1 MSRSADL
8 LLATVLVACA
18 GSAMARTSD
27 RNQPMD
33 TESQQ
38 NSCTLGDA
46 GQCVMTGNVQI
57 TQGSLHIDAAKAVIY
72 RDGGDISRAVLT
84 GGPVVLKQQMDD
96 GTPMTA
102 RASNVDYNLR
112 TEVVVFTGDVQL
124 DQPRGSMSG
133 QRVVYN
139 LKTGAIDSGGQ
150 GNGRVKMRILPKNAA
165 PASTPAPAPAA
176 DATPPKTTP

>member
-1 MSRSADL
+1 MFRPIDA
-8 LLATVLVACA
+8 LLAAALVACA
-18 GSAMARTSD
+18 GTALARTSD

-96 GTPMTA
+96 GTPMSA
-102 RASNVDYNLR
+102 HASTVDYDLKGE
-112 TEVVVFTGDVQL
+112 TAVFTGNVEIS
-124 DQPRGSMSG
+124 QPRGTMNG
-133 QRVVYN
+133 NRVVYN
-139 LKTGAIDSGGQ
+139 LKTGNIESGGE
-150 GNGRVKMRILPKNAA
+150 GNGRVRMHILPKNAPATTGQGA
-165 PASTPAPAPAA
+165 P
-176 DATPPKTTP
+176 

>member
-1 MSRSADL
+1 MFRPIDA
-8 LLATVLVACA
+8 LLAAARVACA
-18 GSAMARTSD
+18 GTALARTSD

-102 RASNVDYNLR
+102 HASNVDYNLR
-112 TEVVVFTGDVQL
+112 TETVVFTGDVQL

-139 LKTGAIDSGGQ
+139 LKTGAIDSGGE
-150 GNGRVKMRILPKNAA
+150 GNGRVKMRILPKNVA

-176 DATPPKTTP
+176 DAAPPKTTP